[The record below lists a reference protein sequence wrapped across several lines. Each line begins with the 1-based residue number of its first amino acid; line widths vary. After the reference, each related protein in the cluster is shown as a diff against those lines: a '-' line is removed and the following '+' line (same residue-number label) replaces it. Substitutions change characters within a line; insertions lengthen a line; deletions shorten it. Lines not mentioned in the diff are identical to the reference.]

1 MREIKF
7 RAWNKTVNKF
17 TYFGKKEPI
26 ITSAEV
32 PNGKSVG
39 MFLKAEKQIY
49 LTPYEDPQQFICLK
63 DKNEKEIYE
72 GDILCVS
79 GYSYEE
85 PEDDWTGEVVMGPL
99 GYGICGI
106 NSCGDNNFYYLNEIG
121 GSYITTYE
129 VLGNIY
135 ENPELLEGLYE

>member
-39 MFLKAEKQIY
+39 MFLSADKQIY
-49 LTPYEDPQQFICLK
+49 LTPYEDPQQFTEIR
-63 DKNEKEIYE
+63 DKSEKQIYE
-72 GDILCVS
+72 GDILKIRTFKGFCKGKVVFNKGCFWALVKEFNS
-79 GYSYEE
+79 VENDLFPLHDNEGN
-85 PEDDWTGEVVMGPL
+85 TKFEV
-99 GYGICGI
+99 I
-106 NSCGDNNFYYLNEIG
+106 
-121 GSYITTYE
+121 
-129 VLGNIY
+129 GNIN
-135 ENPELLEGLYE
+135 ENPDLLEK